1 MREIVLSLD
10 IGGTWIK
17 GATYS
22 CEDLWVAYQ
31 RNALPKALVMAK
43 VESCLSSSFAIGSFI
58 CALRKIINGL
68 LTPDM
73 QLSSIAISTA
83 GVVDYAGKRLKF
95 VASHLSPLKETDWI
109 ECLRK
114 EYDVPVVL
122 VNDAMRP

>member
-10 IGGTWIK
+10 IGETWIK

-22 CEDLWVAYQ
+22 CEDLWVA
-31 RNALPKALVMAK
+31 LPKAVVMAK
-43 VESCLSSSFAIGSFI
+43 VESCLSSSFAIGAFI
-58 CALRKIINGL
+58 GALRKIINGL

-95 VASHLSPLKETDWI
+95 VASHLSPLKETD
-109 ECLRK
+109 
-114 EYDVPVVL
+114 
-122 VNDAMRP
+122 